1 MARSLNK
8 AFIIGNVGRDP
19 EMRYTPQGS
28 AVTTFSVAVN
38 RTLFSRDGEAPR
50 DETEWF
56 RVTAWGKLAETC
68 NQYLAK
74 GQQVCIEG
82 SVHLNS
88 WEGNDGQ
95 KHAALALTATDM
107 LMLGSKRR
115 EDTERAED
123 DFGSDAE
130 PDDIPF

>member
-74 GQQVCIEG
+74 GQQVY
-82 SVHLNS
+82 
-88 WEGNDGQ
+88 
-95 KHAALALTATDM
+95 
-107 LMLGSKRR
+107 RR
-115 EDTERAED
+115 
-123 DFGSDAE
+123 
-130 PDDIPF
+130 